1 MEADENKHG
10 DGEPDVVA
18 HGALEWDAYEPKKRR
33 ATRHG
38 DPEQRE
44 WHDGHAS
51 EVEGY
56 VIQFLPWPAISMEN
70 MSAYYV
76 HSCHICSS
84 SRRPPRIC
92 DWEFN
97 KQCELGDGVQSMNV
111 CVSVCLSVC
120 LREREREIWL
130 CHDRSRTYLAGGG
143 PEPWWCWVLLSM
155 RVKAMLTIL
164 LKW

>member
-1 MEADENKHG
+1 MRTVGVGIENDVAEAMEADENKHG

-18 HGALEWDAYEPKKRR
+18 HGALEWDAYQPKQRR
-33 ATRHG
+33 AARHR

-111 CVSVCLSVC
+111 CLSVCLSVC
-120 LREREREIWL
+120 LRERER
-130 CHDRSRTYLAGGG
+130 DMVMS
-143 PEPWWCWVLLSM
+143 
-155 RVKAMLTIL
+155 
-164 LKW
+164 